1 MSSKR
6 KSPPTK
12 LDGSNGTS
20 EHKPN
25 SDEAPSAEIDLSLKS
40 SPKFNDDDHRVNL
53 NLEMMSNTEMH
64 NHTQLNGERADGKAK
79 RRGGD
84 IQVNI
89 QNLLNFPFD

>member
-20 EHKPN
+20 DQKLSEEV
-25 SDEAPSAEIDLSLKS
+25 DTEIDLSI
-40 SPKFNDDDHRVNL
+40 RT
-53 NLEMMSNTEMH
+53 SNEDNFEI
-64 NHTQLNGERADGKAK
+64 NHQLNGDRKAK

-84 IQVNI
+84 IQVSF
-89 QNLLNFPFD
+89 LTNFR